1 MLQDEAVRRRR
12 ARNNALRLAAFA
24 MAVYVVFIVAFMHRG
39 A

>member
-1 MLQDEAVRRRR
+1 MADRRRR

-24 MAVYVVFIVAFMHRG
+24 IAVYVIFIVAYMHRG

>member
-1 MLQDEAVRRRR
+1 VLQDEAVRRRR

-24 MAVYVVFIVAFMHRG
+24 MAVYVVFIVAFMNRG